1 MPPPV
6 TAFEGARVIV
16 GDGSEPIENAV
27 ILVSNDRFVQG
38 GPAGAVEI
46 PEGAR
51 ISPPVSACLSKITH
65 S

>member
-1 MPPPV
+1 M
-6 TAFEGARVIV
+6 IV